1 MPNLFNA
8 TLKDAKPNI
17 QRSRVGQSGF
27 AYGYMPNTDLPA
39 DPTCPTPARSSASG
53 GSVGSGIAGT
63 NQVITPDTPFLKD
76 VLKNEEDTVK
86 TLLKVAAK
94 IGPLAQTVIQ
104 KEEAYD
110 AAFETT
116 EASPIP
122 GPSGTMQG
130 FALIM
135 FFASY
140 LILAIVMTIYVFQ
153 SSESEY
159 KAGATMIIFIVG
171 GAIVLSVLGRL
182 G

>member
-1 MPNLFNA
+1 MANLFNA
-8 TLKDAKPNI
+8 TLKNVKPNI

-39 DPTCPTPARSSASG
+39 DPTCPTTSTSSASSSG
-53 GSVGSGIAGT
+53 TSVAAT
-63 NQVITPDTPFLKD
+63 NQVISADTPFLKD
-76 VLKNEEDTVK
+76 VIKNEKDTVK
-86 TLLKVAAK
+86 ALLKVAAK
-94 IGPLAQTVIQ
+94 IGPLAQTVLQ

-122 GPSGTMQG
+122 GPSATMQG

-159 KAGATMIIFIVG
+159 KAATTMIIFIVV

>member
-1 MPNLFNA
+1 MASLFNT
-8 TLKDAKPNI
+8 TLKNVKSNI
-17 QRSRVGQSGF
+17 RPSRVGQSGF

-39 DPTCPTPARSSASG
+39 DPTCPTTSTGSAS
-53 GSVGSGIAGT
+53 SSGTSATAT
-63 NQVITPDTPFLKD
+63 NEVISANTPFLRN
-76 VLKNEEDTVK
+76 VIRNEEETVK
-86 TLLKVAAK
+86 ALLKVAAK
-94 IGPLAQTVIQ
+94 IGPLAQTVLQ

-116 EASPIP
+116 EATPIP

-140 LILAIVMTIYVFQ
+140 LILAIVMTFYVFQ
-153 SSESEY
+153 TSESEY
-159 KAGATMIIFIVG
+159 KAATTMIIFIVG